1 MYDRVPH
8 MALKYLFYES
18 NPYHIMSNNR
28 FVLLFMLLLCAPVL
42 PAQHYIKLDGE
53 KITLSNFPYHVE
65 QTVDGGNPDG
75 GGCIGFVQKGMNNR
89 KVPAFLEKGISAG
102 VQDLFARSLPVTEQ
116 TKPIVVRVNKLR
128 VYEVTETSKEYGYVE
143 VNVTFLVPDGKGD
156 YFEKYE
162 TGTFRN
168 ETTNVGRWDITKAHG
183 FNIAEALTECLKSF
197 ADREQQGL
205 TYQQPVA
212 KAALA
217 LHRPA
222 ADMPMQRDTQ
232 LKRGVYYTFADFRDN
247 RPIDRSPYR
256 LTGVENKEKGRGRMA
271 IGIPEW
277 ENNIPPDHFWG
288 FCDGKSNYVNIKGT
302 SYQVIKDDSIYI
314 VHAPAPKD
322 GDAALYGVMFGLVGS
337 LVAGAVENA
346 KANEGFVYKIDVATG
361 GIKPLN
367 GGAGEAALESKTV
380 FFASERNPE
389 GQPAILYVDGVRQ
402 CELTTGSYFRLKLP
416 PNKTEVNCCVEAGA
430 EKECF
435 KYEPTVGRTK
445 YWLVS
450 ISKKG
455 KLQVHVAEDTLK
467 ERIKD
472 SIKDGSATQACPN

>member
-1 MYDRVPH
+1 
-8 MALKYLFYES
+8 
-18 NPYHIMSNNR
+18 MSNNR
-28 FVLLFMLLLCAPVL
+28 FTQLFMLLLCASAL
-42 PAQHYIKLDGE
+42 KAQHNIKLDGE
-53 KITLSNFPYHVE
+53 KINLAKFPYHVE
-65 QTVDGGNPDG
+65 QTVDGGNPDA

-89 KVPAFLEKGISAG
+89 KTPAYLEKGIAAG
-102 VQDLFARSLPVTEQ
+102 IQDLFARSLPMTDQ

-128 VYEVTETSKEYGYVE
+128 VYEVTETNREYGYVE

-156 YFEKYE
+156 YLEKYE
-162 TGTFRN
+162 TGTFRD
-168 ETTNVGRWDITKAHG
+168 ETTNIGRWDITKAHG
-183 FNIAEALTECLKSF
+183 FNIAEALTECLQSY
-197 ADREQQGL
+197 ADRDRQGL
-205 TYQQPVA
+205 TYQRPVA

-217 LHRPA
+217 LHRPDG
-222 ADMPMQRDTQ
+222 DMAMQKDTL

-247 RPIDRSPYR
+247 RPVDAPPHR

-277 ENNIPPDHFWG
+277 ENNVPPDYFWG
-288 FCDGKSNYVNIKGT
+288 FCDGKNNYVNIKGT
-302 SYQVIKDDSIYI
+302 SYQLVKDDSIYI

-322 GDAALYGVMFGLVGS
+322 GDAALYGAMFGLVGS

-367 GGAGEAALESKTV
+367 GGAAEVALESKTV

-389 GQPAILYVDGVRQ
+389 ALTAVLYVDGVRQ
-402 CELTTGSYFRLKLP
+402 CELLAGSYFRLKLP
-416 PNKTEVNCCVEAGA
+416 PNKTEVTCCVEAGA

-435 KYEPTVGRTK
+435 QYEPIVGRTK
-445 YWLVS
+445 YWFVS
-450 ISKKG
+450 ISKKS
-455 KLQVHVAEDTLK
+455 KLQVHLAEDTLK

-472 SIKDGSATQACPN
+472 SIKDGSAAQACPN